1 MDINHQGRL
10 RGNHLTGPRQTRRA
24 RAQRCE
30 PSLARLGW
38 MGASAKGAQGVLV
51 KTATVLCETFKCKD
65 HQNGSQ
71 RLATGFKPVRP
82 QQKNGRML
90 SIYLD
95 ATLIIAYGFANKFA
109 ISWLN

>member
-1 MDINHQGRL
+1 VDGGICIL
-10 RGNHLTGPRQTRRA
+10 RAG
-24 RAQRCE
+24 
-30 PSLARLGW
+30 
-38 MGASAKGAQGVLV
+38 GVGEH
-51 KTATVLCETFKCKD
+51 ATVLCETLKCKD

-82 QQKNGRML
+82 QQKNGRVL